1 MSIFISEITFF
12 IKLFDIFASNM
23 EGCSVVFAFER
34 ILNLFF
40 CSENLYF
47 GRPKDL
53 QCTFKINR
61 DLFGDALSCTKL

>member
-34 ILNLFF
+34 ILNFF
-40 CSENLYF
+40 SVQKIYILGDQRIFNVHLRLTEI
-47 GRPKDL
+47 
-53 QCTFKINR
+53 FKQP
-61 DLFGDALSCTKL
+61 

>member
-12 IKLFDIFASNM
+12 IELLENLASNM
-23 EGCSVVFAFER
+23 KAVVVC
-34 ILNLFF
+34 LPVKNVKTFF
-40 CSENLYF
+40 CSENLYL

-61 DLFGDALSCTKL
+61 DL